1 MQQRHTS
8 QVFCASQANE
18 SGDQASADCSRSR
31 ESASKCLALLSAF
44 FRAARRINS
53 ELWITASSRLAWKRA
68 LPVVICLLLGGCSS
82 TGVTVKPSIEF
93 TRVPEAN
100 DGGPDKADTIE
111 GRVTGARSGQKIVLF
126 AKSGVWWVQ
135 PFSEQP
141 FTTIQPDSTWKNT
154 THYGTEYAALL
165 VEPAY
170 NPPATI
176 DTLPAEG
183 GAVVAV
189 VSAKGQVPSPETSNT
204 LHFSG
209 YEWKIRSTASERG
222 GMTNTYDPEN
232 AWTDAN
238 GLLHLRIAK
247 RSGQWTCA
255 EVRLTRSLGYG
266 SYLFVVRDTSHLEP
280 SAVLTMFTWDDQR
293 VDQNHREMNIEIT
306 RWGDIVSKNAQYV
319 VQPYYVPANVAR
331 FAAPAGVLT
340 HSFRWEPGRVAFRT
354 VRGAVTDSGSRV
366 VAEHVFTSGVP
377 SPGDESVHLNLYV
390 FSNTSKPL
398 QNDVEVVIEKFEYL
412 P

>member
-1 MQQRHTS
+1 MQQHIL
-8 QVFCASQANE
+8 QVFCAS
-18 SGDQASADCSRSR
+18 SGLTCKS
-31 ESASKCLALLSAF
+31 ALLLVTC
-44 FRAARRINS
+44 I
-53 ELWITASSRLAWKRA
+53 
-68 LPVVICLLLGGCSS
+68 LLGGCNS
-82 TGVTVKPSIEF
+82 TGVNVKPSIEF

-111 GRVTGARSGQKIVLF
+111 GRVTGARAGQKIVLF

-135 PFSEQP
+135 PFIDEP
-141 FTTIQPDSTWKNT
+141 FTTIQPDSTWKSP

-165 VEPAY
+165 VEPEY
-170 NPPATI
+170 RPPATI

-183 GAVVAV
+183 GAVIALIT
-189 VSAKGQVPSPETSNT
+189 AKGQPPSPETSNT

-209 YEWKIRSTASERG
+209 YEWKIRNTASERG
-222 GMTNTYDPEN
+222 GATNTYDAEN

-238 GLLHLRIAK
+238 GCLHLRIAK
-247 RSGQWTCA
+247 RDGRWTCA

-266 SYLFVVRDTSHLEP
+266 SYRFVVRDTSHLEP
-280 SAVLTMFTWDDQR
+280 SAVLTMFTWDDQG
-293 VDQNHREMNIEIT
+293 VDQSHREMNIEIT
-306 RWGDIVSKNAQYV
+306 RWGDLVSKNAQYV

-331 FAAPAGVLT
+331 FTAPPGILT
-340 HSFRWEPGRVAFRT
+340 HSFRWEPGRVAFKT
-354 VRGAVTDSGSRV
+354 FRGAATDSGSRV

-377 SPGDESVHLNLYV
+377 APGGESVHLNLYV
-390 FSNTSKPL
+390 FSNTSNPL